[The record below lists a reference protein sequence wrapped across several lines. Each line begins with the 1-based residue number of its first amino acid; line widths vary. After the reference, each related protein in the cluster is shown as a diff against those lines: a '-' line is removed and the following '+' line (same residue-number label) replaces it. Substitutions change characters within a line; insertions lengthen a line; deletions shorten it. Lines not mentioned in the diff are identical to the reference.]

1 MKILGPGFHH
11 VFRNMAPEVLSFTEN
26 KSSTLYEKS
35 RIKQF
40 YWKYVYLH
48 PLLPT
53 QWFVSVS
60 EFPFSCSIKS
70 LPFAT
75 IQQELY
81 PADSND
87 DILL

>member
-53 QWFVSVS
+53 Q
-60 EFPFSCSIKS
+60 
-70 LPFAT
+70 
-75 IQQELY
+75 
-81 PADSND
+81 
-87 DILL
+87 